1 MTQTRKSIR
10 FLLNDRVV
18 ELDKVAATDTLLD
31 FLRLEQ
37 RLCGSKEGCA
47 EGDCGACT
55 VLVGRLA
62 AGTLVYET
70 VNACIRFVGSLDAC
84 HVVTIEHLRGQD
96 GSLHPVQQAMVDMH
110 GSQCGFCTPGIV
122 MSLYSLWM
130 SNSNPTNAD
139 IETSLQ
145 GNLCRCTG
153 YEAIV
158 RAGFAAASAGGQKND
173 VLVRE
178 RKSVTATL
186 EGLSD
191 GARVEMG
198 AGDEQ
203 FFVPGSVDDLAD
215 VRAANPTSVIVAG
228 ATDVGLWVT
237 KMMRPIAPAI
247 FICHLDELHQITETA
262 SGYTI
267 GACVTYTEFQD
278 AVAKHYPQMAG
289 YWNRIGGEQVR
300 NMGTVGG
307 NVANGSPIGDTPPV
321 LIALGAT
328 LTLRSGT
335 KRRTLPVEEF
345 FIDYGK
351 QDRQTGDFVESLHVP
366 HLPDGCQFAAYKVTK
381 RRDEDISAV
390 AAAFRIQVVDGKVT
404 EAVIAYGGMAATPKR
419 ASTVE
424 NLLIGNEWT
433 AQTIA
438 SAETGFAKDFS
449 PIGDW
454 RASAEY
460 RALVARKLLTRFF
473 LETTQS
479 HENSVLMREA
489 VA

>member
-1 MTQTRKSIR
+1 MTQTRKCIR

-18 ELDKVAATDTLLD
+18 ELDKVAANDTLLD

-62 AGTLVYET
+62 GGNLVYET

-84 HVVTIEHLRGQD
+84 HVVTIEHLRGPD

-122 MSLYSLWM
+122 MSLYALWM
-130 SNSNPTNAD
+130 SNSDPTNTD

-153 YEAIV
+153 YESIV
-158 RAGFAAASAGGQKND
+158 KAAFAAASAGGQTDD

-178 RKSVTATL
+178 REAVTATL
-186 EGLSD
+186 KGLSD

-198 AGDEQ
+198 KGGEQ
-203 FFVPGSVDDLAD
+203 FFVPGSVDDLAE
-215 VRAANPTSVIVAG
+215 VRAANPDSVIVAG

-237 KMMRPIAPAI
+237 KMMRPITPAI
-247 FICHLDELHQITETA
+247 FICHLEELHQIRETA
-262 SGYTI
+262 SGHAI

-328 LTLRSGT
+328 LTLRCGNE
-335 KRRTLPVEEF
+335 RRTLPVEEF

-351 QDRQTGDFVESLHVP
+351 QDRQAGDFVESLHIP
-366 HLPDGCQFAAYKVTK
+366 NLAAGSQFAAYKVTK

-390 AAAFRIQVVDGKVT
+390 AAAFRIQIADGKVS

-419 ASTVE
+419 ASAVE
-424 NLLIGNEWT
+424 SLLIGQPWSV
-433 AQTIA
+433 QTVA
-438 SAETGFAKDFS
+438 SAEAGFAKDFS

-479 HENSVLMREA
+479 HENCVLMRDV